1 MTTAFFVC
9 WTTSTAI
16 IGMAAKKAT
25 ANQTLMWYHYSN
37 QHIPRVV
44 SKTVRR
50 KGASQEEI
58 SSIPVFR
65 ISKEEAEAN
74 ERCFCLEDYQ
84 HDEECRRLPCGHF
97 YHKHVSWRERER
109 KKRDCRV
116 VVASSHPLFFS
127 FVDCSVSTSG

>member
-1 MTTAFFVC
+1 M
-9 WTTSTAI
+9 TSTAI
-16 IGMAAKKAT
+16 IGMAAMKVTDRKKGKSSLDRVLLCQLRHASDFFFE
-25 ANQTLMWYHYSN
+25 TL
-37 QHIPRVV
+37 
-44 SKTVRR
+44 RR

-97 YHKHVSWRERER
+97 YHKHVSLRAGKRERES
-109 KKRDCRV
+109 V
-116 VVASSHPLFFS
+116 VVFFFWLS
-127 FVDCSVSTSG
+127 